1 MTQSEVEMRGIVYRL
16 ARRRTGSVLVALGA
30 ALTFALSS
38 VPGASAKT
46 VTPAFVIPMPTNVAL
61 LVSARPP
68 AKVVQVVHLQVAHAA
83 GHKIA

>member
-1 MTQSEVEMRGIVYRL
+1 MRGIVYRL
-16 ARRRTGSVLVALGA
+16 GRRRTGSVLVALGA

-46 VTPAFVIPMPTNVAL
+46 VTPAHVIPLPTHVVLIA
-61 LVSARPP
+61 SPRPP
-68 AKVVQVVHLQVAHAA
+68 AKVVLVLQVAHAA